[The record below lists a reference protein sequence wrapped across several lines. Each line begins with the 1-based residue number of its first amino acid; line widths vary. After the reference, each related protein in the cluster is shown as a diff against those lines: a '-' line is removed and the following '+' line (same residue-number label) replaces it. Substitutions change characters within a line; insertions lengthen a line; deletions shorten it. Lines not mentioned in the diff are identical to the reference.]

1 MIATMLWGAGIGISL
16 LVAWSALRPLAPSLA
31 EAQRRIATAQDTPLS
46 APLGSR
52 ARLSAYTVRWLGRL
66 GLPNPALKADL
77 ALAGIDVEAFLTKK
91 AVNAVIGLLMPV
103 AAQVAL
109 AAAGMPVPALVVFGV
124 ALVLAALF
132 FLAPDSE
139 ARRKAQD
146 VRDQIREALDVLL
159 SFAATS
165 MAAGDGVESAL
176 EGASAIGDGKAFEYF
191 RAATAA
197 ARTSRRPVWACYAD
211 LAEQLGV
218 VELSELSATVNLAGG
233 QGAKIAESL
242 AAKSASL
249 RGRRN
254 AERAAA
260 NISATERSHMPVSVM
275 MLGFLLVLVFPS
287 LDRFLTGF

>member
-1 MIATMLWGAGIGISL
+1 MIATMLWGAGIGISV

-31 EAQRRIATAQDTPLS
+31 EAQRRIAAVQDG
-46 APLGSR
+46 PLGSPS
-52 ARLSAYTVRWLGRL
+52 ARRTRVSGYPVRWLGRL
-66 GLPNPALKADL
+66 GIPNSALKSDL

-91 AVNAVIGLLMPV
+91 VINAVIGLLMPV
-103 AAQVAL
+103 AAQAAL
-109 AAAGMPVPALVVFGV
+109 VGAGMAVPTVVVVGI
-124 ALVLAALF
+124 AAVLAVLF

-139 ARRKAQD
+139 VRRKTLE
-146 VRDQIREALDVLL
+146 VRDETREALDVLL

-165 MAAGDGVESAL
+165 MAAGDGIESAL
-176 EGASAIGDGKAFEYF
+176 EGASAIGEGMAFDYF

-218 VELSELSATVNLAGG
+218 VELSELAATVSLAGG

-242 AAKSASL
+242 AAKAASL

-260 NISATERSHMPVSVM
+260 NISATERTHMPVSVM

>member
-1 MIATMLWGAGIGISL
+1 MITVMLWGAGLGISCFL
-16 LVAWSALRPLAPSLA
+16 AWSGLRPLEPSLA
-31 EAQRRIATAQDTPLS
+31 EAQRRIAADQHSPLAS
-46 APLGSR
+46 PTTTRTRWSGH
-52 ARLSAYTVRWLGRL
+52 TVRWLGRL
-66 GLPNPALKADL
+66 GLPNATLRADL
-77 ALAGIDVEAFLTKK
+77 ELAGIDIETFATRKVT
-91 AVNAVIGLLMPV
+91 NAVIGLLMPV

-109 AAAGMPVPALVVFGV
+109 IGAGMAVPEVAVLGVAVVF
-124 ALVLAALF
+124 AAVF
-132 FLAPDSE
+132 FMAPDSE
-139 ARRKAQD
+139 VRRKAQN
-146 VRDQIREALDVLL
+146 VRDQTREALDALL

-176 EGASAIGDGKAFEYF
+176 EGAATIGEGLAFEYF

-218 VELSELSATVNLAGG
+218 VELSELAATVSLAGG

-242 AAKSASL
+242 SAKAASL

-260 NISATERSHMPVSVM
+260 NISATERTHMPVSVM

-287 LDRFLTGF
+287 LDRFLAGF

>member
-1 MIATMLWGAGIGISL
+1 MITVMLCGAGIGISSM
-16 LVAWSALRPLAPSLA
+16 LVWSGLRPLAPSLA
-31 EAQRRIATAQDTPLS
+31 EAQRRIAAEPADVS
-46 APLGSR
+46 APATNGSR
-52 ARLSAYTVRWLGRL
+52 AGAPAARWLGRL
-66 GLPNPALKADL
+66 GLPSRALSADL
-77 ALAGIDVEAFLTKK
+77 ALAGIDVEAFATRK
-91 AVNAVIGLLMPV
+91 VINAVIGLLMPV
-103 AAQVAL
+103 AAQAAL
-109 AAAGMPVPALVVFGV
+109 ASAGMDLPTVAVFGV
-124 ALVLAALF
+124 SAVLSGLS
-132 FLAPDSE
+132 FLAPDSA
-139 ARRKAQD
+139 ARRQAQD
-146 VRDQIREALDVLL
+146 IRDQTREALDVLL

-176 EGASAIGDGKAFEYF
+176 EGAAAIGDGVAFEYF

-218 VELSELSATVNLAGG
+218 PELSELAATVSLAGG

-260 NISATERSHMPVSVM
+260 NISATERTHMPVSVM

>member
-1 MIATMLWGAGIGISL
+1 MITEILWGAGIGASGL
-16 LVAWSALRPLAPSLA
+16 LAWSGLRPLEPSLA
-31 EAQRRIATAQDTPLS
+31 EAQRRITACQDGPQASPTRTSLS
-46 APLGSR
+46 GYS
-52 ARLSAYTVRWLGRL
+52 VRWLRRL
-66 GLPNPALKADL
+66 GLPNRTLQADL
-77 ALAGIDVEAFLTKK
+77 ALAGIDVEAFATRK
-91 AVNAVIGLLMPV
+91 VINAVIGLLMPV

-109 AAAGMPVPALVVFGV
+109 LGAGMAVPAVAVLGVSVLFAAVF
-124 ALVLAALF
+124 F
-132 FLAPDSE
+132 MAPDAE
-139 ARRKAQD
+139 VRRKAQD
-146 VRDQIREALDVLL
+146 VRDQTREALDALL

-165 MAAGDGVESAL
+165 MAAGDAVESAL
-176 EGASAIGDGKAFEYF
+176 EGASAIGTGPAFEYF

-218 VELSELSATVNLAGG
+218 VELSELAATVSLAGG

-242 AAKSASL
+242 AAKAASL

-260 NISATERSHMPVSVM
+260 NISATERTHMPVSVM
-275 MLGFLLVLVFPS
+275 MLGFLLVLMFPS